1 MTPRY
6 PLTVPE
12 PALRNIS
19 DTALWVA
26 MYRAQETER
35 PDALFR
41 DPFARRLAG
50 ERGEEL
56 LRLLSRAAEGRSWP
70 FVTRTVV
77 IDRFIEE
84 RVRQGTDLV
93 LNLAA
98 GLDARPYRMALPPSL
113 RWVEVDLPALVA
125 DKEHI
130 LRDEK
135 PSCVLERIALDAADV
150 EARRQLFARLGREAR
165 SGLVVTEGL
174 LIYLTAT
181 QVGALA
187 TDLAAAGGFRHWI
200 LDISSPGLKK
210 MIEKQIGAQL
220 SQASA
225 PLQFA
230 PEEGPAFFAPYGWEV
245 EEVRSTIKEARR
257 LGRLSAFLRL
267 LSLLPD
273 PKGRQGNRPW
283 AGLCLLR
290 RG

>member
-1 MTPRY
+1 
-6 PLTVPE
+6 VPE

-35 PDALFR
+35 PDPLFR

-50 ERGEEL
+50 ERGEQVL
-56 LRLLSRAAEGRSWP
+56 HLLSSAAEGRSWP

-84 RVRQGTDLV
+84 RVRHGTDLV

-98 GLDARPYRMALPPSL
+98 GLDTRPYRMALPASL
-113 RWVEVDLPALVA
+113 RWVEVDLPPLLAY
-125 DKEHI
+125 KEEI
-130 LRDEK
+130 LRGET
-135 PSCVLERIALDAADV
+135 PSCALERVALDAADV
-150 EARRQLFARLGREAR
+150 EARRQLFTRLGRECK
-165 SGLVVTEGL
+165 SGLVITEGL
-174 LIYLTAT
+174 VIYLTRE

-187 TDLAAAGGFRHWI
+187 ADLAAAGGFRHWI
-200 LDISSPGLKK
+200 VDISSPGLKR

-220 SQASA
+220 SQARA

-230 PEEGPAFFAPYGWEV
+230 PEEGSAFFEPYGWEA

-257 LGRLSAFLRL
+257 LGRLSFFLRL
-267 LSLLPD
+267 ISLLPES
-273 PKGRQGNRPW
+273 KGRQGSRPW
-283 AGLCLLR
+283 SGLCLLR
-290 RG
+290 RR